1 MGLLD
6 VSQIASKRFPF
17 LGHTPENP
25 DPLAGLAAGKT
36 SGPIS
41 TTREVGL
48 TGQLGTPHAEQR

>member
-1 MGLLD
+1 MRLLD
-6 VSQIASKRFPF
+6 LSKIASKRFPF

-25 DPLAGLAAGKT
+25 DPLAGLAAGRI

-41 TTREVGL
+41 TTREVGP